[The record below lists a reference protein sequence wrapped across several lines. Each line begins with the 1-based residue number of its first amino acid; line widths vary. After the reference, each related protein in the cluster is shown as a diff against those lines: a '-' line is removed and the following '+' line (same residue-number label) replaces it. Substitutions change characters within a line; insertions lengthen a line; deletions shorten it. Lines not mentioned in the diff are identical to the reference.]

1 MHLRD
6 YRDQARQ
13 NLLSEEGKQ
22 LCSRR
27 GVEIEAVFGRLKQ
40 NWGFR
45 RFMLRG
51 LEKVSVEWGL
61 LCMAHNMAKLAA

>member
-1 MHLRD
+1 
-6 YRDQARQ
+6 
-13 NLLSEEGKQ
+13 
-22 LCSRR
+22 
-27 GVEIEAVFGRLKQ
+27 VEIEAVFGRLKQ